1 MCFEAFCLLVAQ
13 LGQVALTET
22 IHLLAKYIAMDKS
35 HVVEYLS
42 CIFGKK
48 SNNELCCHCI
58 ISILGLLIIY
68 LPPFDTQQEVV
79 STFFKKSGDDM
90 MLASIFIAL
99 FVVTFLAH
107 SPTPSSYSYALVL
120 QKQCYVNCLCGY
132 ETVSGYFYLSKS
144 LNVRTS
150 LTHICIFIRIT

>member
-1 MCFEAFCLLVAQ
+1 MCFEGFCLLVAQ

-48 SNNELCCHCI
+48 SNNELCYHWI

-68 LPPFDTQQEVV
+68 LPSFDTQQEVV

>member
-48 SNNELCCHCI
+48 SNNEL
-58 ISILGLLIIY
+58 
-68 LPPFDTQQEVV
+68 F
-79 STFFKKSGDDM
+79 
-90 MLASIFIAL
+90 
-99 FVVTFLAH
+99 
-107 SPTPSSYSYALVL
+107 
-120 QKQCYVNCLCGY
+120 
-132 ETVSGYFYLSKS
+132 
-144 LNVRTS
+144 
-150 LTHICIFIRIT
+150 

>member
-48 SNNELCCHCI
+48 SNSKRNSFSNH
-58 ISILGLLIIY
+58 
-68 LPPFDTQQEVV
+68 PF
-79 STFFKKSGDDM
+79 SK
-90 MLASIFIAL
+90 
-99 FVVTFLAH
+99 H
-107 SPTPSSYSYALVL
+107 
-120 QKQCYVNCLCGY
+120 
-132 ETVSGYFYLSKS
+132 LSK
-144 LNVRTS
+144 N
-150 LTHICIFIRIT
+150 

>member
-1 MCFEAFCLLVAQ
+1 MRWSFLFASCTVGSSGTHRNYSFT
-13 LGQVALTET
+13 G
-22 IHLLAKYIAMDKS
+22 KYIAMDKS
-35 HVVEYLS
+35 HVIDYLS

-48 SNNELCCHCI
+48 SNCCQCI
-58 ISILGLLIIY
+58 IYILGLLIIY

-90 MLASIFIAL
+90 MLASILIAL
-99 FVVTFLAH
+99 FVVTFLAY

-120 QKQCYVNCLCGY
+120 QRQCYVNCLCGY

-150 LTHICIFIRIT
+150 LTHISIFIRITW